1 MKDWSDLAP
10 FPPPERRL
18 WCNRTLNLRS
28 LRVVG
33 YDMDY
38 TLIHYRVDAWERR
51 AYEHLRQGLAGQ
63 GYPVDGLEFDP
74 DAAIRGLAIDKEKG
88 NLVKAN
94 RFGYVKQAAHGTR
107 SMSFEELRREYG
119 RTMVDLAEPRWEF
132 LNTFF
137 SKSEGCMFAQLV
149 DRLDAQQLPGV
160 LGYADLYRL
169 VKRSLD
175 FAHMEGHLKAEIISD
190 PDSFVDLDPD
200 LPLALAD
207 QRAAGKKVLLITNSE
222 WSYTSAMMAYAFDRF
237 LPDGR
242 TWRDLFDMVF
252 VSARKPAFFTARM
265 PVFEIA
271 SEDGLLRPAL
281 KLQDGGLFLGG
292 DARLVE
298 EHLGLSG
305 EEILYV
311 GDHLSTDVHVSKAV
325 LRWRTALVVREL
337 EDELKALSQ
346 FQEREHELGM
356 LMAEKERLEHLHAH
370 ARLGLQR
377 LKGGQRSALSPS
389 RLHEAL
395 TDLRASLDVLDA
407 RIGPLAAGA
416 GEIGNRRWGP
426 LMRAG
431 NEKSLLARQVERYA
445 DVYTSR
451 VSNFL
456 HHTPYGY
463 LRSFRGTMPH
473 DEGMDLLDTRSQE
486 GHRPP

>member
-1 MKDWSDLAP
+1 
-10 FPPPERRL
+10 
-18 WCNRTLNLRS
+18 
-28 LRVVG
+28 
-33 YDMDY
+33 MDY
-38 TLIHYRVDAWERR
+38 TLIHYRVDEWERR
-51 AYEHLRQGLAGQ
+51 AYEHLRQRLGEM
-63 GYPVDGLEFDP
+63 GYPVAGLEFDP
-74 DAAIRGLAIDKEKG
+74 DAAIRGLAIDREKG

-94 RFGYVKQAAHGTR
+94 RFGYVKQASHG
-107 SMSFEELRREYG
+107 MSPMGFDDLRKEYG
-119 RTMVDLAEPRWEF
+119 RVFVDLAEPRWEF

-137 SKSEGCMFAQLV
+137 SRSEGCMFAQLV
-149 DRLDAQQLPGV
+149 DRLDEGRLPGV
-160 LGYADLYRL
+160 MGYSDLYAL
-169 VKRSLD
+169 VKRTLD
-175 FAHMEGHLKAEIISD
+175 FAHMEGHLKAEIIAD
-190 PDSFVDLDPD
+190 PDRFVDLDPD
-200 LPLALAD
+200 LPQALAD

-222 WSYTSAMMAYAFDRF
+222 WSYTSSMMTYSFDRF
-237 LPDGR
+237 LPGGK

-252 VSARKPAFFTARM
+252 VSARKPAFFTLRM

-271 SEDGLLRPAL
+271 SEEGLLRPAL
-281 KLQDGGLFLGG
+281 RLHDGGLFLGG

-337 EDELKALSQ
+337 EDELAALSG
-346 FQEREHELGM
+346 FRDSEVRLES
-356 LMAEKERLEHLHAH
+356 LMAQKEHLEHLHSH

-377 LKGGQRSALSPS
+377 LKGDGPKVALSPS
-389 RLHEAL
+389 RLHQAMTE
-395 TDLRASLDVLDA
+395 LRAAIDSLDQQ
-407 RIGPLAAGA
+407 ITPLAVGA
-416 GEIGNRRWGP
+416 GEMGHSRWGP

-431 NEKSLLARQVERYA
+431 NDKSLMARQLERYA

-473 DEGMDLLDTRSQE
+473 DAGPESVPDKAQ
-486 GHRPP
+486 P

>member
-1 MKDWSDLAP
+1 MKDLSDVFP

-18 WCNRTLNLRS
+18 WCNRTLNLKSIRAI
-28 LRVVG
+28 G

-38 TLIHYRVDAWERR
+38 TLVHYRVDEWERR
-51 AYEHLRQGLAGQ
+51 AYAHLRQRLADQ
-63 GYPVDGLEFDP
+63 GYPVAGLEFDP
-74 DAAIRGLAIDKEKG
+74 DAAHRGLAIDKEKG

-94 RFGYVKQAAHGTR
+94 RFGYAKQASHGTR
-107 SMSFEELRREYG
+107 PMSFDELRAEYG
-119 RTMVDLAEPRWEF
+119 RTVVDLAEPRWEF

-149 DRLDAQQLPGV
+149 DRLDGGALPGA
-160 LGYADLYRL
+160 LGYEDLHRM
-169 VKRSLD
+169 VRRTLD
-175 FAHMEGHLKAEIISD
+175 FAHMEGHLKAEIIAD
-190 PDSFVDLDPD
+190 PDRFVDLDPD
-200 LPLALAD
+200 LPQALAD

-222 WSYTSAMMAYAFDRF
+222 WPYTNAMMAYAFDRF
-237 LPDGR
+237 LAGGR

-252 VSARKPAFFTARM
+252 VSARKPAFFTSRM
-265 PVFEIA
+265 PLFEVA
-271 SEDGLLRPAL
+271 TGDGLLRPVNAPH
-281 KLQDGGLFLGG
+281 DGGLFLGG
-292 DARLVE
+292 DARGVE
-298 EHLGLSG
+298 EHLGVSG

-311 GDHLSTDVHVSKAV
+311 GDHLATDVHVSKAV

-337 EDELKALSQ
+337 EEELAALAA
-346 FQEREHELGM
+346 FRDRERELEA
-356 LMAEKERLEHLHAH
+356 LMVEKERLEHLHAH

-377 LKGGQRSALSPS
+377 LKGDGPRGALSPS
-389 RLHEAL
+389 KLHAAMD
-395 TDLRASLDVLDA
+395 DLRARLDA
-407 RIGPLAAGA
+407 LDERIGPLAQGA
-416 GEIGNRRWGP
+416 GGIGSRRWGP

-473 DEGMDLLDTRSQE
+473 DEGILA
-486 GHRPP
+486 GG

>member
-28 LRVVG
+28 LRAIG

-38 TLIHYRVDAWERR
+38 TLIHYRVDEWERR
-51 AYEHLRQGLAGQ
+51 AYEHLRQRLRDQ
-63 GYPVDGLEFDP
+63 GYPVDGLEFDA

-88 NLVKAN
+88 NLLKAN
-94 RFGYVKQAAHGTR
+94 RFGYVKQASHGTR
-107 SMSFEELRREYG
+107 PMEFEALRREYG
-119 RTMVDLAEPRWEF
+119 RTVVDLAEPRWEF

-137 SKSEGCMFAQLV
+137 SRSEGCMFAQLV
-149 DRLDAQQLPGV
+149 DRLDDKRLPGV
-160 LGYADLYRL
+160 MNYADLYTL
-169 VKRSLD
+169 VKRTLD
-175 FAHMEGHLKAEIISD
+175 FAHMEGTLKTEIIAD
-190 PDSFVDLDPD
+190 PDRFVDLDPD
-200 LPLALAD
+200 LPQTLAD

-237 LPDGR
+237 LPGGR
-242 TWRDLFDMVF
+242 TWRDLFDLVF
-252 VSARKPAFFTARM
+252 VSARKPAFFTSRQ

-271 SEDGLLRPAL
+271 SEDGLLRPAMRL
-281 KLQDGGLFLGG
+281 RDGGRFLGG
-292 DARLVE
+292 DARTVE
-298 EHLGLSG
+298 EHLGVSG

-311 GDHLSTDVHVSKAV
+311 GDHLATDVHVSKAV

-337 EDELKALSQ
+337 EEELKALSG
-346 FQEREHELGM
+346 FRDSEARLED
-356 LMAEKERLEHLHAH
+356 LMAQKERLEHLHAH

-377 LKGGQRSALSPS
+377 LKGDGPRLALSPS

-395 TDLRASLDVLDA
+395 TDLRAALDA
-407 RIGPLAAGA
+407 LDERIAPLAVGA
-416 GEIGNRRWGP
+416 GGIGHRRWGP

-431 NEKSLLARQVERYA
+431 NDKSLLARQVERYA

-456 HHTPYGY
+456 AHTPYGY

-473 DEGMDLLDTRSQE
+473 DAGPVAGS
-486 GHRPP
+486 

>member
-10 FPPPERRL
+10 FPPPPRRL
-18 WCNRTLNLRS
+18 WCNRTLNLRTI
-28 LRVVG
+28 RVVG

-38 TLIHYRVDAWERR
+38 TLIHYRVDEWERR
-51 AYEHLRQGLAGQ
+51 AYEHLRQRLGDQ
-63 GYPVDGLEFDP
+63 GYPVEGLEFDP
-74 DAAIRGLAIDKEKG
+74 DGAIRGLAIDKERG

-107 SMSFEELRREYG
+107 AMTFDELRHEYG
-119 RTMVDLAEPRWEF
+119 RTVVDLAEPRWEF

-137 SKSEGCMFAQLV
+137 SKSEGCMYAQLV
-149 DRLDAQQLPGV
+149 DRLDEKRLPGV
-160 LGYADLYRL
+160 MGYADLYRL
-169 VKRSLD
+169 VKKTLD
-175 FAHMEGHLKAEIISD
+175 FAHMEGHLKAEIIEA
-190 PDSFVDLDPD
+190 PERFVDLDPD
-200 LPLALAD
+200 LPQALED
-207 QRAAGKKVLLITNSE
+207 QRLAGKKVLLITNSE
-222 WSYTSAMMAYAFDRF
+222 WSYTKAMMAYAFDRF
-237 LPDGR
+237 LPEGR

-252 VSARKPAFFTARM
+252 VSARKPAFFTSRM
-265 PVFEIA
+265 PVFEVA
-271 SEDGLLRPAL
+271 TEDGMLRPVTGL
-281 KLQDGGLFLGG
+281 HDGALFLGG

-325 LRWRTALVVREL
+325 LRWRTGLVVREL
-337 EDELKALSQ
+337 EDELTALAA
-346 FQEREHELGM
+346 FNDRERDLET

-377 LKGGQRSALSPS
+377 LKGGGPRVGLSPS

-395 TDLRASLDVLDA
+395 TDLRTALDALDA

-416 GEIGNRRWGP
+416 GGIGNRRWGP

-431 NEKSLLARQVERYA
+431 NDKSLLARQVERYA

-463 LRSFRGTMPH
+463 LRSFRGAMPH
-473 DEGMDLLDTRSQE
+473 DPGSGSTPLHPTES
-486 GHRPP
+486 